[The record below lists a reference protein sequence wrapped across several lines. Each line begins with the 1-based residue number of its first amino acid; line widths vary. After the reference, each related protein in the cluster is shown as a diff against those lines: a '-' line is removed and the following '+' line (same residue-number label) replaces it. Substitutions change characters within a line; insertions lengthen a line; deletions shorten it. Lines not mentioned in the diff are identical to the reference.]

1 MLTGDHVREIHERH
15 PDIDVGIVHLGG
27 TRVLWQTVTMDAAM
41 GVEWVRVVKADVV
54 VPVHYDDYR
63 LFRSPLSD
71 FVDGLNR
78 AGPST
83 RLLRPERGE
92 TVPLGVLS

>member
-1 MLTGDHVREIHERH
+1 LTGDHVREIHERH

-41 GVEWVRVVKADVV
+41 GLEWVRVVRPDTV

-63 LFRSPLSD
+63 VFRSPLSD
-71 FVDGLNR
+71 FVDELER
-78 AGPST
+78 AGLPT
-83 RLLRPERGE
+83 RLLVPGRGE